1 MGSFAALTVE
11 FALIIAVAA
20 VCGGVLG
27 WVLGRRR
34 AAEALTPASRPALE
48 RPDADAPPAA
58 ATGLSDRAAPA
69 APHADA
75 PEDADEQPTQ
85 VLEAIT
91 EPEPEE
97 PDTPA
102 GAEQPAARDARDART
117 PEGAAAAPAADP
129 DPEIAAR
136 VAELEQLIAAKD
148 REISML
154 EAGAVAAWDKTVP
167 TLEWQIDSLREE
179 NSEMAAMLRK
189 ALDELESQSVQAE
202 ALRSALSERD
212 RRLAGLDTRS
222 AS

>member
-58 ATGLSDRAAPA
+58 ATALSDRATPA

-91 EPEPEE
+91 EPEE

-102 GAEQPAARDARDART
+102 GAERPAAGDAQT
-117 PEGAAAAPAADP
+117 PQVVATAPAADP